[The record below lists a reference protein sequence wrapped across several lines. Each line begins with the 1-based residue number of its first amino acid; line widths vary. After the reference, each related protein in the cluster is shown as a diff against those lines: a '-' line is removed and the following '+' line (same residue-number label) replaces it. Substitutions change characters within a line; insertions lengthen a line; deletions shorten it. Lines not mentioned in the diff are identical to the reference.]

1 MEANT
6 PPDLVKQ
13 PLVMERRE
21 KSARKELME
30 EVGRIET
37 FRLEEAFL
45 NACRDGNLPVVRLCL
60 EHRVNVNCNHGWG
73 LRRAIRHHRQEVWEA
88 IVSSPGVAISSANS
102 HGMTALHTAARYL
115 RSLDI
120 FLDFSRFGVPEA
132 VTLLLRQPGI
142 LVNSRTIQV
151 KSLIV
156 GDDSCARARLL
167 SWWEPST
174 AMLRL

>member
-1 MEANT
+1 MKMKNQT
-6 PPDLVKQ
+6 
-13 PLVMERRE
+13 
-21 KSARKELME
+21 
-30 EVGRIET
+30 T
-37 FRLEEAFL
+37 
-45 NACRDGNLPVVRLCL
+45 
-60 EHRVNVNCNHGWG
+60 
-73 LRRAIRHHRQEVWEA
+73 RHHRQEVWEA

>member
-1 MEANT
+1 MKMKNQT
-6 PPDLVKQ
+6 
-13 PLVMERRE
+13 
-21 KSARKELME
+21 
-30 EVGRIET
+30 T
-37 FRLEEAFL
+37 
-45 NACRDGNLPVVRLCL
+45 
-60 EHRVNVNCNHGWG
+60 
-73 LRRAIRHHRQEVWEA
+73 RHHRQEVWEA

-151 KSLIV
+151 KPLILG
-156 GDDSCARARLL
+156 GDR
-167 SWWEPST
+167 
-174 AMLRL
+174 

>member
-1 MEANT
+1 MQPWVGT
-6 PPDLVKQ
+6 PKSNQVVEVKVRVSENQ
-13 PLVMERRE
+13 SSNNQASSKK
-21 KSARKELME
+21 KSEFMKMKNQ
-30 EVGRIET
+30 T
-37 FRLEEAFL
+37 T
-45 NACRDGNLPVVRLCL
+45 
-60 EHRVNVNCNHGWG
+60 
-73 LRRAIRHHRQEVWEA
+73 RHHRQEVWEA

-151 KSLIV
+151 KSLILGV
-156 GDDSCARARLL
+156 DSCARARLL

>member
-1 MEANT
+1 MKMKNQT
-6 PPDLVKQ
+6 
-13 PLVMERRE
+13 
-21 KSARKELME
+21 
-30 EVGRIET
+30 T
-37 FRLEEAFL
+37 
-45 NACRDGNLPVVRLCL
+45 
-60 EHRVNVNCNHGWG
+60 
-73 LRRAIRHHRQEVWEA
+73 RHHHQEVWEA

-115 RSLDI
+115 RSLEI

-151 KSLIV
+151 KPLIL
-156 GDDSCARARLL
+156 GGDSCARALLL

-174 AMLRL
+174 VMLRL